1 MLVQKSYVAAVVQWA
16 PSFANPQLGAERAS
30 DAIRQAAEA
39 GARLVVFPEA
49 WLAGYPYFEDLSRHP
64 DYMEAWRR
72 FARGA
77 VAIDGPEIGVI
88 AQSASRHGVEVVIG
102 VNEASISKAVYN
114 TMVFI
119 GSDGSIRGRHRKF
132 MPTITEK
139 LVWTMG
145 DGSDLDSHETS
156 CGRLGGLLCYE
167 NHMSLARF
175 ACCTLG
181 VEVHISMWPGHG
193 FLNSVIDANV
203 RQTALEN
210 ACFVISAR
218 EVMDPSL
225 VPDDFPLLGEPALW
239 RANGGSAIVA
249 PGGEYLAGP
258 EFEAETILTATIE
271 LDRILDTKWWVNP
284 DGNYARPDVFQL
296 LWNRNPKPNVI
307 YQPGLPDEG

>member
-1 MLVQKSYVAAVVQWA
+1 MNAQGSYIAAVVQWA
-16 PSFANPQLGAERAS
+16 PSYANPSLGAERAAE
-30 DAIRQAAEA
+30 AIRQAADA
-39 GARLVVFPEA
+39 GASLVVFPEA
-49 WLAGYPYFEDLSRHP
+49 WLAGYPYFEGLSMHA

-72 FARGA
+72 FVRGA
-77 VAIDGPEIGVI
+77 VAIDGPEV
-88 AQSASRHGVEVVIG
+88 AVVARSAREHGVEVVLGI
-102 VNEASISKAVYN
+102 NESSITKAVYN

-119 GSDGSIRGRHRKF
+119 GSDGTIRGTHRKF

-145 DGSDLDSHETS
+145 DGSDLEAYTTS

-181 VEVHISMWPGHG
+181 VEVHVAMWPGHG

-203 RQTALEN
+203 RQTATEN

-218 EVMDPSL
+218 EVMDASL
-225 VPDDFPLLGEPALW
+225 VMDDFPLLDVPALW
-239 RANGGSAIVA
+239 EATGGSAIVA

-258 EFEAETILTATIE
+258 VFGAETIITASID
-271 LDRILDTKWWVNP
+271 LDRILDAKWWVNA

-296 LWNRNPKPNVI
+296 LWNRTPRPNVI
-307 YQPGLPDEG
+307 YQAGLPDGG